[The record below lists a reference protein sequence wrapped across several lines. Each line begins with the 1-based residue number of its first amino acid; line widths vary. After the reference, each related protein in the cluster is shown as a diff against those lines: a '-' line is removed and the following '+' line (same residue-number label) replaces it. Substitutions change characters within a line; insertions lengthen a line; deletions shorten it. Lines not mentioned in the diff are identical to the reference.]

1 MHQQLIFLPLFVLGA
16 FIFMNHTHAQSFDR
30 KVVAS
35 AGKDAKNQAILYQ
48 NIRYMTY
55 TIGEPII
62 FGAATPAYR
71 LGNGF
76 IQPAGISAV
85 APPAVTA
92 ITQQNDTYLVYPNPF
107 DEELMIAA
115 PEESVDTVKL
125 QLIDQHGKLIMETQ
139 MIDQKTQL
147 TIPEHCAPGI
157 YWLNIYRLDGTFLQQ
172 NKLVKQR
179 TANGNTPSY

>member
-1 MHQQLIFLPLFVLGA
+1 MHIRPLFFFFLVLTS
-16 FIFMNHTHAQSFDR
+16 FVSAQSFDR
-30 KVVAS
+30 NVFAS
-35 AGKDAKNQAILYQ
+35 AGRDAKNPTFQLL

-62 FGAATPAYR
+62 HGASTPSYR

-92 ITQQNDTYLVYPNPF
+92 ITQVNDTYSVYPNPF
-107 DEELMIAA
+107 DEKLVIAA
-115 PEESVDTVKL
+115 PEESVEIVKL
-125 QLIDQHGKLIMETQ
+125 QLIDQNGKLILETEMNEKQ
-139 MIDQKTQL
+139 MQL
-147 TIPEHCAPGI
+147 SIPESCAVGV

-172 NKLVKQR
+172 NKLIKQ
-179 TANGNTPSY
+179 TGIYSNTSKY

>member
-1 MHQQLIFLPLFVLGA
+1 MFKSFLLVFFLVL
-16 FIFMNHTHAQSFDR
+16 TSLVSAQSFDR
-30 KVVAS
+30 NVFAS
-35 AGKDAKNQAILYQ
+35 AGRDAKNPAIIYQ

-85 APPAVTA
+85 APPAITA

-107 DEELMIAA
+107 DDELVIAA
-115 PEESVDTVKL
+115 PDESIELVKL
-125 QLIDQHGKLIMETQ
+125 QLIDQNGKLILEAQ
-139 MIDQKTQL
+139 MLEKQIHL
-147 TIPEHCAPGI
+147 SIPENCAPGI
-157 YWLNIYRLDGTFLQQ
+157 YWLNIYRTDGTFLQQ
-172 NKLVKQR
+172 NKLVKQHS
-179 TANGNTPSY
+179 ASSNSMNH

>member
-1 MHQQLIFLPLFVLGA
+1 MFFGMAMCFVKSA
-16 FIFMNHTHAQSFDR
+16 AQAQSFDR
-30 KVVAS
+30 KVFAA
-35 AGKDAKNQAILYQ
+35 AGRDVKNQAILFQ

-62 FGAATPAYR
+62 HGASTPSYR

-92 ITQQNDTYLVYPNPF
+92 ITQVNDTYSVYPNPF
-107 DEELMIAA
+107 NEQLIVAA
-115 PEESVDTVKL
+115 PEESMEGVKL
-125 QLIDQHGKLIMETQ
+125 QLIDQNGKLILETEMTDKRMQ
-139 MIDQKTQL
+139 VA
-147 TIPEHCAPGI
+147 IPETCAAGT

-172 NKLVKQR
+172 NKLIKL
-179 TANGNTPSY
+179 TGTGPTNY